1 MDINCV
7 IHGDCCQELKNFPDN
22 TFDLI
27 FADPPY
33 YLQLPN
39 NKRLKR
45 FDGSEIIPVYDDW
58 DKFKDYADFDNF
70 TLNWLTECQRVL
82 KPTGTIWVIGMYHS
96 IYRVG
101 KIMQDLGLWFL
112 NDVIWVKTNALPNL
126 NGRRFTN
133 NHETL
138 IWAVKNK
145 DCKGY
150 TFNYELM
157 KKVNGGMQMKDT
169 DWVFPLCT
177 GAERLRDKNGIKL
190 HNTQKPLKL
199 IQRVLLTASNEGDL
213 ILDPFLGSGTT
224 AVAAEELGRKW
235 VGIEKDKKSV
245 ELANNR
251 VSVFRNKSA
260 NLSTECP
267 LIQGDKRESLCRV
280 QKE

>member
-1 MDINCV
+1 MKMDTNYIM
-7 IHGDCCQELKNFPDN
+7 HGDCSDVLKTFPDN

-45 FDGSEIIPVYDDW
+45 FDGSEIIPVYDEW
-58 DKFKDYADFDNF
+58 DKFENYEDFDNF
-70 TLNWLTECQRVL
+70 TLRWLSECQRVL

-96 IYRVG
+96 IFRVG

-112 NDVIWVKTNALPNL
+112 NDVIWVKIGALPNL

-150 TFNYELM
+150 TFKYELLKEM
-157 KKVNGGMQMKDT
+157 NDGKQMKDT
-169 DWVFPLCT
+169 DWVFSICT
-177 GAERLRDKNGIKL
+177 GIERLRDKNGIKL
-190 HNTQKPLKL
+190 HNTQKPIKL
-199 IQRVLLTASNEGDL
+199 IQRVILTASNKGDL

-224 AVAAEELGRKW
+224 AVAAEELDRKW
-235 VGIEKDKKSV
+235 IGIEKNKKYV
-245 ELANNR
+245 ELAQNR
-251 VSVFRNKSA
+251 INSLHNKGVSMIAVTGTSSA
-260 NLSTECP
+260 EKINPLS
-267 LIQGDKRESLCRV
+267 V
-280 QKE
+280 

>member
-1 MDINCV
+1 MKTNYIID
-7 IHGDCCQELKNFPDN
+7 GDCLDILKTFPDS

-45 FDGSEIIPVYDDW
+45 YDGSEIIPVYDEW
-58 DKFKDYADFDNF
+58 DKFKNYEEFDNF
-70 TLNWLTECQRVL
+70 TLHWLSECQRVL

-96 IYRVG
+96 IFRVG

-112 NDVIWVKTNALPNL
+112 NDVIWVKMGALPNL

-150 TFNYELM
+150 TFNYEVL
-157 KKVNGGMQMKDT
+157 KEVNGGKQMKDT
-169 DWVFPLCT
+169 DWVFSLCT
-177 GAERLRDKNGIKL
+177 GNERLRDENGIKL
-190 HNTQKPLKL
+190 HNTQKPIKL
-199 IQRVLLTASNEGDL
+199 IKRILLTASSKGDL
-213 ILDPFLGSGTT
+213 ILDPFLGSGTS
-224 AVAAEELGRKW
+224 AVAAEELGRRW
-235 VGIEKDKKSV
+235 IGIENNKRYV
-245 ELANNR
+245 ELAGTR
-251 VSVFRNKSA
+251 IAIFRNQNINKIA
-260 NLSTECP
+260 A
-267 LIQGDKRESLCRV
+267 GDEY
-280 QKE
+280 